1 MMRVVAGFVC
11 HGTGCFV
18 WWLCLELMCAG
29 LTWFLP
35 GWWRIDPLLL
45 GCLLPAL
52 SAGWS
57 DPEAS
62 WWFEGLAGPVR
73 LFGNLGCRLW

>member
-1 MMRVVAGFVC
+1 MLGAAGFAFLDI
-11 HGTGCFV
+11 GCFV
-18 WWLCLELMCAG
+18 WWLCLGLMCVCLWWFG
-29 LTWFLP
+29 HEFGRFLP
-35 GWWRIDPLLL
+35 LLS

-52 SAGWS
+52 SVGLL
-57 DPEAS
+57 DPEES